1 VNLNKRIADLTEE
14 NEYYLETLNEL
25 KGKYHTY
32 EQDKFNKKAFLEGIK
47 LEKQEM
53 DQSLELNEQEIS
65 ILRIKIT
72 SLEIQLGELGEDKT
86 NYQQQIVDLNKSREE
101 IRSIAE
107 ERAREISMLLNKIA
121 DIEDHNL
128 HYID

>member
-1 VNLNKRIADLTEE
+1 MNLNKRIADLTEE